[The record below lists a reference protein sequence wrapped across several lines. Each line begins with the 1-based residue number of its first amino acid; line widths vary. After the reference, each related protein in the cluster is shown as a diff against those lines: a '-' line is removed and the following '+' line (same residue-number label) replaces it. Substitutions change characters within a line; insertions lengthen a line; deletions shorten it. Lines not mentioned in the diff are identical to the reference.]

1 MRLAPWLAPF
11 LLLTAPALAA
21 DDLDIERMASCQDSW
36 LDWNKSDP
44 GRLAKFGEHFR
55 AEFSQHGNDPFLV
68 PSVHVSVLGLPVAQA
83 FPESVGMGVGF
94 SLTLDAS
101 FDRTRRALERKLGRS
116 LEKCD
121 TSDGMRTCELEIA
134 DKRTLMLLADDKPT
148 SAKTLV
154 GCYYYYEK

>member
-1 MRLAPWLAPF
+1 MKIAAWLAF
-11 LLLTAPALAA
+11 LLLAAPAWAA
-21 DDLDIERMASCQDSW
+21 GDPALERMAICQDSW

-44 GRLAKFGEHFR
+44 ALLAKFGDHFR
-55 AEFSQHGNDPFLV
+55 TEFSQHGNDPFLV
-68 PSVHVSVLGLPVAQA
+68 PSADVSVLGLPVAQA

-101 FDRTRRALERKLGRS
+101 FDMTRRALEKKLGHS
-116 LEKCD
+116 LEHCD

-134 DKRTLMLLADDKPT
+134 DKRTVMLVAGDDPKST
-148 SAKTLV
+148 KTLL